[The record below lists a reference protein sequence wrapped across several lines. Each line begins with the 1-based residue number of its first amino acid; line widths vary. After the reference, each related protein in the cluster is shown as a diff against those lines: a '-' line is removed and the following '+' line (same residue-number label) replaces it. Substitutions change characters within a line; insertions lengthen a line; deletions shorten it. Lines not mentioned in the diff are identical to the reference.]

1 MNYKNIKLKYIF
13 IYRRS
18 FLNRRET
25 DHMMKN
31 LEQQNLLRFHC
42 FAARIYTIVRQI
54 EAVA

>member
-1 MNYKNIKLKYIF
+1 MNYNNIKLKYIF

-25 DHMMKN
+25 DQMMKN

-42 FAARIYTIVRQI
+42 FAARIYR
-54 EAVA
+54 